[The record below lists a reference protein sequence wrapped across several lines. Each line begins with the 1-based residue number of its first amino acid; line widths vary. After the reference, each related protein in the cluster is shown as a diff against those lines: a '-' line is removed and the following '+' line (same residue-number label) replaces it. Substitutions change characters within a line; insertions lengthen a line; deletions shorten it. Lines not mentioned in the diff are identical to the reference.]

1 MSGRSDRQNKTVEQL
16 SNDGRRR
23 TVYTAINFNGMVT
36 FFWRVLYIAL
46 FSLLLRR
53 CLTKNST
60 AVIQLE
66 VSRPVC
72 MELYQDC
79 RELGRFM
86 LRSGGATIAAGVV
99 TKVHVQDMYTC
110 IQCTCMAV

>member
-1 MSGRSDRQNKTVEQL
+1 MRCCVYKQLLHHNSDLDN
-16 SNDGRRR
+16 
-23 TVYTAINFNGMVT
+23 
-36 FFWRVLYIAL
+36 YIHT
-46 FSLLLRR
+46 LLLRR

-60 AVIQLE
+60 VVIQLE

-99 TKVHVQDMYTC
+99 TKVHVH
-110 IQCTCMAV
+110 VHGSVGE

>member
-1 MSGRSDRQNKTVEQL
+1 MYICFLHHEGNSSAWYCT
-16 SNDGRRR
+16 
-23 TVYTAINFNGMVT
+23 
-36 FFWRVLYIAL
+36 LY
-46 FSLLLRR
+46 FCR
-53 CLTKNST
+53 CLTKNTT
-60 AVIQLE
+60 AVIQIE

-99 TKVHVQDMYTC
+99 TKVRYCDHCHHTPGVCECVGENLLLTC
-110 IQCTCMAV
+110 LFVWDSM